1 MNIRYSMIASL
12 SAATAGALLMSA
24 AGAATFTLYNNRA
37 NFLTALGGAPTSEQD
52 FEGFANGTN
61 MSGVAFLPG
70 MSATTNLSSISI
82 FTTGGNHVLF
92 ISPRDQSTAT
102 YDVQSSGGYNAVG
115 FDIVGFNPAT
125 PGPGLMD
132 ILFADGSTSLGN
144 KIFPTNPTENDP
156 LFFGVVA
163 NSAVTDVRWSEGP
176 ETDGRTCC
184 EETALD
190 KFVVASVPL
199 PGALPLLSSGLITW
213 FGFSRRKGVE
223 QSN

>member
-1 MNIRYSMIASL
+1 MKVKSSMMVSL
-12 SAATAGALLMSA
+12 SAAVAGVLLMSA

-37 NFLTALGGAPTSEQD
+37 DFLTALGGAPTLAQD
-52 FEGFANGTN
+52 FEGIADGTN

-102 YDVQSSGGYNAVG
+102 YDVQSTGGYNAVG
-115 FDIVGFNPAT
+115 FDIVGYNPAT
-125 PGPGLMD
+125 PGPGIMD
-132 ILFADGSTSLGN
+132 ISFGDGSSSPGHQ
-144 KIFPTNPTENDP
+144 IFPTNATENDP
-156 LFFGVVA
+156 LFFGVIA
-163 NSAVTDVRWSEGP
+163 NSAVTDIRWSEGP

-199 PGALPLLSSGLITW
+199 PGALPLLGSALIGW
-213 FGFSRRKGVE
+213 FGFARRK
-223 QSN
+223 